1 MKLRRY
7 SSEGHRQTISV
18 PRHRELRLGTLHEIY
33 QQASRYIPEEQL
45 REAFY
50 TD

>member
-7 SSEGHRQTISV
+7 TSEGHRQTISV

-33 QQASRYIPEEQL
+33 QEAALYVPEELL